1 MVNKTNNNYQKK
13 SKSKK
18 KSTNKKA
25 SLAVWLFSIAV
36 TMIVIMSLLSMIS
49 SPEVEEVP
57 DEIPKE
63 DFVAELVPYAQELQ
77 KEYNILPSIILS
89 QAILESDWGR
99 SELGRTYNN
108 LFGVKAYGDQEKV
121 NLTTKEFENGQWL
134 EINAYFRV
142 FSSWRESM
150 TEHTQL
156 FVQGVTWNPQLYQ
169 GVLQAKNYREAAQA
183 LQESGYATDPDY
195 ARKIIE
201 VIESYNLAQYDQ

>member
-1 MVNKTNNNYQKK
+1 MANKTNNNYQKK

-25 SLAVWLFSIAV
+25 SLDVWLFSIAV
-36 TMIVIMSLLSMIS
+36 TMIVIMSLLSLIS
-49 SPEVEEVP
+49 SPEVEEIP
-57 DEIPKE
+57 KEIQKE
-63 DFVAELVPYAQELQ
+63 DFVSELVPYAQELQ
-77 KEYNILPSIILS
+77 KEYKILPSIILS

-99 SELGRTYNN
+99 SELGRKYHN

-121 NLTTKEFENGQWL
+121 NLTTKEFENGQWI
-134 EINAYFRV
+134 EINADFRV
-142 FSSWRESM
+142 YPSWRESM

-169 GVLQAKNYREAAQA
+169 AVLQAKNYQEAAQA
-183 LQESGYATDPDY
+183 LQEAGYATDPDY
-195 ARKIIE
+195 ARKITE